1 MISRAI
7 HISGMTF
14 TFNILKIR
22 IEMRMIE
29 MDNEVSYL
37 ISIRPAI
44 AFEGIVVNGDM

>member
-1 MISRAI
+1 
-7 HISGMTF
+7 
-14 TFNILKIR
+14 
-22 IEMRMIE
+22 MIE